1 MGRRMFRVFATVIAL
16 TFILGCAESSQFLN
30 GKEKLEASDWLHS
43 GNLAYRLKDWDTA
56 QYYYDLLVKKYPESY
71 YGKKAKE
78 NLSYVSYQ
86 RSLVGKAIKKGTEE
100 LEPVF

>member
-1 MGRRMFRVFATVIAL
+1 MDRRMFKVFATVIAL
-16 TFILGCAESSQFLN
+16 SFILGCAGSSQFLK

-43 GNLAYRLKDWDTA
+43 GDLAYRLKDWDTA

-78 NLSYVSYQ
+78 NLGYISYQ
-86 RSLVGKAIKKGTEE
+86 RSLIGRGIRKGTEE
-100 LEPVF
+100 LEPVY